1 MQAIETNYKNRR
13 REELWSKFKADYP
26 VLSKNIKDKKGIEII
41 SGCVDD
47 GKKLDIIDNVDIIRF
62 SALAFLPEKIR
73 HDDWL
78 SSIIIRILHNEN
90 LSAKERLS
98 FLFDN
103 VIDKKYIL

>member
-47 GKKLDIIDNVDIIRF
+47 GKKLDIM
-62 SALAFLPEKIR
+62 
-73 HDDWL
+73 L